1 MIGKGIVFRDSASR
15 MAVITGV
22 VMELGSPVIRQVRA
36 YSRTNG
42 ALLESTYSNKDGKY
56 KLYLPYDSSYTLVAV
71 DSRKTFNA
79 VIQDNVVPK

>member
-1 MIGKGIVFRDSASR
+1 MLVNAKRYMSSTANVKLIAGTTREL
-15 MAVITGV
+15 GV
-22 VMELGSPVIRQVRA
+22 VVSRQVRA
-36 YSRTNG
+36 YSHETG
-42 ALLESTYSNKDGKY
+42 ILLAQTRSSTGGKY

>member
-1 MIGKGIVFRDSASR
+1 MLVRAKRYINSTANMR
-15 MAVITGV
+15 V
-22 VMELGSPVIRQVRA
+22 VAGRTAELGVPVSRQVRA
-36 YSRTNG
+36 YSHETG
-42 ALLESTYSNKDGKY
+42 ILLAQTRSDAGGKY